1 MHYYTHNP
9 ASYLMATAH
18 LDDRRDLFFRRLR
31 DAYVFREGRLP
42 VLVADVARLVRA
54 KTEAARKAVAAVL
67 SEFFTWSDDAGW
79 RLPELDAQIEV
90 ASRGR
95 GGVAGAHGVVAAAA
109 AQAFKAPAPVTVHQA
124 PMSAPML
131 AGEGGP
137 TADAVRQQKSR
148 LVRRYLFAELGQ
160 RGQIMPGKTSGA
172 ALQAAV
178 NALPDRADAWRDVW
192 AAVRRDMAAY
202 EAKRSRDVAANSP
215 DEGGLFA
222 DVTADHVTNVTDVTA
237 NNQEPITQNG
247 VARDVTLVADCD
259 VAAHTGDVQQLGSG
273 VADVVPVRDVAGHEK
288 SQVEAGKVVQA
299 LSVRQAPLAGML
311 AAVPVVAAAGKYT
324 AVVEAMRAAGLVTV
338 SAGDA
343 ELRRLVDAG
352 APVDAFGEAATEAVR
367 RGKPLA
373 WALARVKG
381 KREDAAVG
389 GAEVVGGGHSAATGA
404 VRGNEYLEQL
414 RRQEAL
420 EAAMTPEEREAAEQR
435 KRRAREDAL
444 AKLGIVK
451 RAA

>member
-9 ASYLMATAH
+9 ASYLMATVH
-18 LDDRRDLFFRRLR
+18 LDERRDLFLRRLR
-31 DAYVFREGRLP
+31 DAYVFREGKLP

-54 KTEAARKAVAAVL
+54 KTEAARKAVGSVL
-67 SEFFTWSDDAGW
+67 HEFFTWSDDAGW
-79 RLPELDAQIEV
+79 RLPELDAQIEAV
-90 ASRGR
+90 SRGR

-109 AQAFKAPAPVTVHQA
+109 AQALKGPAPVTVHHQA
-124 PMSAPML
+124 APML

-137 TADAVRQQKSR
+137 TAEAMRTQKSR
-148 LVRRYLFAELGQ
+148 LVRKYLFAELGK
-160 RGQIMPGKTSGA
+160 RGQIMPGKTTGA
-172 ALQAAV
+172 ALQSAV

-192 AAVRRDMAAY
+192 AAVRCDMAAY
-202 EAKRSRDVAANSP
+202 EAKRSRDVAVTSR

-237 NNQEPITQNG
+237 NNQELITQQG

-259 VAAHTGDVQQLGSG
+259 VAAHTGDVQQPGAG
-273 VADVVPVRDVAGHEK
+273 VADVMPVRDVAGYEK
-288 SQVEAGKVVQA
+288 SQGEAGRAVQA
-299 LSVRQAPLAGML
+299 LAVRQAPLAGML
-311 AAVPVVAAAGKYT
+311 AAVPVVAAAGRYT

-352 APVDAFGEAATEAVR
+352 APVDAFAEAATEAVR
-367 RGKPLA
+367 RVKPLA

-389 GAEVVGGGHSAATGA
+389 GAAEVVGGGHSAAAGA
-404 VRGNEYLEQL
+404 ARGNEYLEQL

-420 EAAMTPEEREAAEQR
+420 EAAMSPAEREAAERR
-435 KRRAREDAL
+435 KRQAREDAL
-444 AKLGIVK
+444 AKIGIVK